1 LIREP
6 GFHQTIRQ
14 IHKTGRRGFGSMQA
28 NPLKTMPALISLVA
42 AIIAFRFLPHPGNV
56 APIGAFALIGGFY
69 LGRRYA
75 LVVPFVALFLSDLFL
90 NQQAGYAAFHW
101 PRMIDWAAFLLIGM
115 AGLAVRDRSWKMKL
129 GATFATPFFFFAA
142 SNFGV
147 WLTGINLAGVPYAKT
162 LAGLTECYVAGL
174 PFLRGTVLGDWG
186 FAALFIAVM
195 QLAATSSRAEVAA
208 PVRK

>member
-1 LIREP
+1 M
-6 GFHQTIRQ
+6 F
-14 IHKTGRRGFGSMQA
+14 A
-28 NPLKTMPALISLVA
+28 NPSKTMPALLSLIA
-42 AIIAFRFLPHPGNV
+42 AIIAFRFLPHPENF

-75 LVVPFVALFLSDLFL
+75 LIVPFVALFLSDLFL
-90 NQQAGYAAFHW
+90 NHQAGYAAFHA
-101 PRMIDWAAFLLIGM
+101 PRMIDWAAFVLIGL
-115 AGLAVRDRSWKMKL
+115 AALAVKERGWTMKL
-129 GATFATPFFFFAA
+129 GATLATPFFFFAV

-162 LAGLTECYVAGL
+162 IGGLVECYAAGL

-195 QLAATSSRAEVAA
+195 QVAA
-208 PVRK
+208 ASSKSKLDAPACK